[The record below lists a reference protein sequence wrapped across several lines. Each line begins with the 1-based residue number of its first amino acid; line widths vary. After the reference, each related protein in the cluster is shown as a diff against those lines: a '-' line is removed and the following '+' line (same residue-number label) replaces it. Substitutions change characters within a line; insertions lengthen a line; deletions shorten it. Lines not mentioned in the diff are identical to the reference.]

1 MPALLRDEDFVDE
14 ALLDDDLQLAVTA
27 ASNSAAISSNSA
39 FGPFQRNCSTSP
51 KRGMSV
57 RSVASVRKSSASAH
71 SRRSVSA
78 SAPALVAF
86 TCHSR
91 QSFGIAS
98 RCPNL
103 ASTAAVDFA
112 PHPASPG

>member
-14 ALLDDDLQLAVTA
+14 ALLDDDLRLAVTA
-27 ASNSAAISSNSA
+27 PSNPAAIASNSGL
-39 FGPFQRNCSTSP
+39 GPFQRNCSTSP

-57 RSVASVRKSSASAH
+57 RNVASFRNSSASSH

-86 TCHSR
+86 TCQSR
-91 QSFGIAS
+91 QSFGIDS

-112 PHPASPG
+112 PQPTSPG

>member
-1 MPALLRDEDFVDE
+1 MLALLRGED
-14 ALLDDDLQLAVTA
+14 LLDDDLLQDDLRLAVTA
-27 ASNSAAISSNSA
+27 PSNPAAIASNSGL
-39 FGPFQRNCSTSP
+39 GPFQRNCSTSP

-57 RSVASVRKSSASAH
+57 RNVASLRNSSASSH
-71 SRRSVSA
+71 SWRSVSA

-91 QSFGIAS
+91 QSSGIAS
-98 RCPNL
+98 RCRNL

-112 PHPASPG
+112 PHP